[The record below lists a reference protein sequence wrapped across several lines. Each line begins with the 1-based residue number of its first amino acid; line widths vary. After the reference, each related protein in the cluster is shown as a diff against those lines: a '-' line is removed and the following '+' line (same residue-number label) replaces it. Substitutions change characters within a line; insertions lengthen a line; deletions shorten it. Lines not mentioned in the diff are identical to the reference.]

1 MAPEVRMRRPIRHQ
15 PKPRG
20 IPVPKTTLKIRSTRP
35 PSLRPP
41 MSRRTLKRIP
51 SPRLSNMNMNSANM
65 LFNPKNPSP
74 KLETRKLFQKIN
86 ELQDIL
92 KTLIHKRNVEL
103 DLDLD
108 LSMNHSAEA
117 YLNKISYEDPLLNG
131 SLKLKGIKGTAFG

>member
-20 IPVPKTTLKIRSTRP
+20 IPVPKTTLKIRST
-35 PSLRPP
+35 RPP

-92 KTLIHKRNVEL
+92 KTLIHKRNI

-117 YLNKISYEDPLLNG
+117 YLNKVSYEDPLLDET
-131 SLKLKGIKGTAFG
+131 LKLKGIKGTAFG

>member
-20 IPVPKTTLKIRSTRP
+20 IPVPKTTLKIRSTGQP
-35 PSLRPP
+35 TLRPS

-65 LFNPKNPSP
+65 LFNPMKPSP
-74 KLETRKLFQKIN
+74 KLETHKLFQKIN

-92 KTLIHKRNVEL
+92 KTLIRKRNLHL
-103 DLDLD
+103 DLY
-108 LSMNHSAEA
+108 LSMNHSAKA
-117 YLNKISYEDPLLNG
+117 YLNKVSYEDPLLDET
-131 SLKLKGIKGTAFG
+131 LKLKGIKGTAFG